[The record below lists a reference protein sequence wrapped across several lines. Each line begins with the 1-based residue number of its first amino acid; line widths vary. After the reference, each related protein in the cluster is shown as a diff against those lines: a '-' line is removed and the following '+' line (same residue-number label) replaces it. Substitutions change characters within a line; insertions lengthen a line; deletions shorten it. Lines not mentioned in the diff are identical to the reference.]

1 MAMTL
6 EDLKKIIDDRVAV
19 TYADAVKKEAALLT
33 FKQQAEAQ
41 IAEYQANTEKWF
53 VKHWYIG
60 WIAAGFTWGVMIVWL
75 IGKVVTR

>member
-33 FKQQAEAQ
+33 FKQQAEVQ
-41 IAEYQANTEKWF
+41 IAEYQAKTEKWF
-53 VKHWYIG
+53 VKHARLG
-60 WIAAGFTWGVMIVWL
+60 WILAASSWFLLIVMVIVEV
-75 IGKVVTR
+75 KR